1 MTATIHDDL
10 VDGFV
15 LLACGELVPPSDRAA
30 KPLNGLLGAGL
41 DEQAHLD
48 AVNASTTSGHY
59 YLDVAQRA
67 GMTTAVSRDT
77 VRGRRRGQALE
88 HAVFAA
94 ALAELTELGYGGL
107 SMEGIAARAGT
118 GKAAL
123 YRRWPTKRAVALAA
137 LSHAMPPPP
146 QPRANRSARQNL
158 MAIFDA
164 HRGVLAGQT
173 GFPGVEVIVQ
183 LLHDP
188 EFRTI
193 FANDLIAPRLQL
205 IESVLRAAERDGE
218 VAAGTIT
225 ALSARIGPALILQH
239 TLLTGARP
247 TRRELAAIVDA
258 VLPSGG

>member
-1 MTATIHDDL
+1 
-10 VDGFV
+10 
-15 LLACGELVPPSDRAA
+15 LARCSSIEWPI
-30 KPLNGLLGAGL
+30 
-41 DEQAHLD
+41 E
-48 AVNASTTSGHY
+48 NASGYY
-59 YLDVAQRA
+59 YLCVAQRA
-67 GMTTAVSRDT
+67 GMTTAVSRDS

-88 HAVFAA
+88 HAVYAA
-94 ALAELTELGYGGL
+94 TLAELTELGYGGL

-123 YRRWPTKRAVALAA
+123 YRRWPTKRAVVLAA

-188 EFRTI
+188 QFRTI

-218 VAAGTIT
+218 VAAGTIS

-239 TLLTGARP
+239 ILLTGARP
-247 TRRELAAIVDA
+247 TRRELTAIVDA
-258 VLPSGG
+258 VLPPGA